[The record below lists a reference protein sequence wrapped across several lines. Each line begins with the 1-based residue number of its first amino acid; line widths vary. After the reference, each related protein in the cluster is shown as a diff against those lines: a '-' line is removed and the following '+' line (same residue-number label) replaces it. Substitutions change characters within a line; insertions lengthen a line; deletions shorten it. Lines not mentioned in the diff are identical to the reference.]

1 MRFIARIDTKM
12 EYVVKGRQLEG
23 VEKQYKLLD
32 AFEAIKSDKIS
43 GSIKC
48 NEFLLHD
55 SVASLY
61 RWQNYYLKN
70 DIIPYSGRPLTI
82 SGGIRSLEEGL
93 NLAKKCERISINT
106 FCFENLSLVDK
117 LSRILGAQ
125 SVSIEIHAMEYR
137 NSYRLLTCN
146 GKETITSMSI
156 EDYLKKLK
164 VHEFGEINL
173 LAVNR
178 DGMFSGLDI
187 NLFKIVKKYFP
198 KKSIVLGGGLESF
211 ENLNFYQNEGINGI
225 FFSSLFHKEMKKIIN
240 SNLNN

>member
-1 MRFIARIDTKM
+1 MRLIARLDTKM

-32 AFEAIKSDKIS
+32 AFETIQTDKIS

-82 SGGIRSLEEGL
+82 SGGIRNLDDGL

-106 FCFENLSLVDK
+106 FCFEDLSLVDN

-146 GKETITSMSI
+146 GKETIASMNL

-164 VHEFGEINL
+164 FHEFGEINL
-173 LAVNR
+173 LSVNR
-178 DGMFSGLDI
+178 DGMYLGLDI
-187 NLFKIVKKYFP
+187 ALFKIVKKYFP
-198 KKSIVLGGGLESF
+198 KKSIVLGGGLDSF

-240 SNLNN
+240 KKSTN